1 MSDLHTSTV
10 KCIKT
15 LKLNP
20 HGRHSLIK
28 LLLKAPN
35 ILPLYKHFKT
45 CEGD

>member
-20 HGRHSLIK
+20 HGLHSLIK
-28 LLLKAPN
+28 LLLKSSQ
-35 ILPLYKHFKT
+35 HFT
-45 CEGD
+45 TLQTFQNLRG